1 MMQLTYLTFTAPRRD
16 DNAFASYKNRSKA
29 ELQNMDLNP
38 NSSFSDS
45 ITSTLYMKHPRT
57 LRMKADMVDKMDYD
71 KILSMYQ
78 DRFKDASDF
87 TFILVGN
94 VDVEAV
100 KPLIES
106 YLGSLPSINRKET
119 FKDNHIEMRKGIYKT
134 SLSVSKRLRRLITSS
149 LTAVLA
155 HTRSATIFS

>member
-1 MMQLTYLTFTAPRRD
+1 
-16 DNAFASYKNRSKA
+16 
-29 ELQNMDLNP
+29 MDLNP

-106 YLGSLPSINRKET
+106 YLGALPSINRKET
-119 FKDNHIEMRKGIYKT
+119 LQGQPHRNAQRN
-134 SLSVSKRLRRLITSS
+134 L
-149 LTAVLA
+149 
-155 HTRSATIFS
+155 